1 MATLTRGQHVYKWA
15 SGTLFMLI
23 LLVLYAPFLIMLR
36 LSFGLQN
43 ISVFPPEGWSTISYQ
58 KLLNPSDYSLFTIS
72 GEPLT
77 NYGPPLVLSLALAI
91 LTAVVATVLALM
103 AALAFRKRFHGR
115 GALFYLLL
123 LGLVTPGVILGL
135 GLRLFTDQMGFGA
148 HWATTGLLVHVAWAM
163 PFGFLVFLVF
173 LNRFDHSIEEAAATL
188 GASPWRVFRTITLP
202 ILSPAVLGSFLF
214 GFTLSFDEVQRS
226 SLVMGHSTSLPQ
238 ELLAVTTVRVTPVVY
253 ALGSIIA
260 LASFLLVGVYLVVI
274 ERQRRRLS
282 MRASTQEEL
291 PDELGRALHTTV

>member
-1 MATLTRGQHVYKWA
+1 MNTLTRGQRIYKWA
-15 SGTLFMLI
+15 SGTLLALI
-23 LLVLYAPFLIMLR
+23 LMVLYAPFLIMLR

-43 ISVFPPEGWSTISYQ
+43 TSVFPPVGWSTISYQ
-58 KLLNPSDYSLFTIS
+58 KLFSPNNYALFTIS

-77 NYGPPLVLSLALAI
+77 NYGPPLVLSLVLAI
-91 LTAVVATVLALM
+91 LTAAIATALSLM
-103 AALAFRKRFHGR
+103 AALAFRKRFRGR
-115 GALFYLLL
+115 GVLFYVLL

-135 GLRLFTDQMGFGA
+135 GLRLFADQMGFGA
-148 HWATTGLLVHVAWAM
+148 SWATTGLLVHVAWTM

-173 LNRFDHSIEEAAATL
+173 LNRFDYSIEDAAATL

-202 ILSPAVLGSFLF
+202 ILKPAVLGAFLF

-226 SLVMGHSTSLPQ
+226 SLVMGHSSSLPQ
-238 ELLAVTTVRVTPVVY
+238 ELLAVTTVRITPVVY

-260 LASFLLVGVYLVVI
+260 FASFALVGVYLVVI

-282 MRASTQEEL
+282 MRSTTQEEL
-291 PDELGRALHTTV
+291 PDEMNLAMHQTA